1 MSAAAAAHPV
11 AVLRRAALLAG
22 LLAVIAGFLGMH
34 IIAGSH
40 GPHAQ
45 SSPPGSVQTSTAP
58 HATAPHAT
66 GQAAADQTAGD
77 PAGHSSHSAAGTL
90 SQADDRPAAA
100 ETASAVTPAAATVGG
115 TQVPP
120 SCTCQGGCAETPAV
134 HVGCTPSLSGAPM
147 SAPHPG
153 PALLEGRP
161 WTAEGADRPSR
172 YAYVPGTP
180 TPRDLSIS
188 RT

>member
-22 LLAVIAGFLGMH
+22 LLALIAGFLGMH

-45 SSPPGSVQTSTAP
+45 SSRPGGIQTSTAP
-58 HATAPHAT
+58 HAA
-66 GQAAADQTAGD
+66 GQGAADLTAGD
-77 PAGHSSHSAAGTL
+77 PAGHSSHRAAGTF
-90 SQADDRPAAA
+90 SQAVDVPAAA

-134 HVGCTPSLSGAPM
+134 HVGCTPALSGAPM
-147 SAPHPG
+147 SAPHAG
-153 PALLEGRP
+153 PALLEGQP
-161 WTAEGADRPSR
+161 WTAEGADRPSG